1 MALIRKKDLSRYQE
15 INKLIKNDI
24 GESTTV
30 DSPHTYEDEQKEDKE
45 WDDIYNLS
53 NVVNNGYDMGN
64 LGEYYGD
71 MIDQK
76 YSNLL
81 FIRNPLKTNLSS
93 FEEFGT
99 MYMWGDFWKQRSPSK
114 VQKFDKPDKELN
126 ENNSMIKEN
135 SQYKEKSDKD
145 IKPTKRLKRFSDF

>member
-1 MALIRKKDLSRYQE
+1 
-15 INKLIKNDI
+15 
-24 GESTTV
+24 
-30 DSPHTYEDEQKEDKE
+30 
-45 WDDIYNLS
+45 
-53 NVVNNGYDMGN
+53 
-64 LGEYYGD
+64 
-71 MIDQK
+71 
-76 YSNLL
+76 
-81 FIRNPLKTNLSS
+81 
-93 FEEFGT
+93 